1 MFDIGWQ
8 ELFLIGVV
16 TLIVV
21 GPKDLPKVLRTSARF
36 MQKARAMSRE
46 FQNGL
51 AEMAREAELD
61 DIKQRVE
68 SAARFDLGDELRK
81 SVDPTGKLSTDFD
94 PAEYNRR
101 IKEAMEGGPRREGA
115 AGPPGEDTLPPP
127 PPDNAMPPLPDP
139 HHGPEKASDDREPA
153 SAEASE
159 GTPPPGAL
167 GTPSPAPVVRDRDR
181 PLRP

>member
-16 TLIVV
+16 TLVVV
-21 GPKDLPKVLRTSARF
+21 GPKDLPRVLRTGARY

-68 SAARFDLGDELRK
+68 NAARFDLGDELRK
-81 SVDPTGKLSTDFD
+81 SVDPTGKLSSDFD

-101 IKEAMEGGPRREGA
+101 IKEAMEGGSRRNVA
-115 AGPPGEDTLPPP
+115 AGEADDG
-127 PPDNAMPPLPDP
+127 APLPDDAMP
-139 HHGPEKASDDREPA
+139 SLPDAAADTAANTAAAASDAEPA
-153 SAEASE
+153 DTPAAA
-159 GTPPPGAL
+159 PPPAPE
-167 GTPSPAPVVRDRDR
+167 TSAPPSADVRPFR
-181 PLRP
+181 P

>member
-16 TLIVV
+16 TLVVV
-21 GPKDLPKVLRTSARF
+21 GPKDLPRVLRTGARF
-36 MQKARAMSRE
+36 LQKARAMSRE

-61 DIKQRVE
+61 DIKRRIE
-68 SAARFDLGDELRK
+68 HTARYDLGEELHK
-81 SVDPTGKLSTDFD
+81 AADPTGKLGHDFD

-101 IKEAMEGGPRREGA
+101 IKEAMEGGSGRGVPPHSA
-115 AGPPGEDTLPPP
+115 DGPPPP

-139 HHGPEKASDDREPA
+139 DEAPA
-153 SAEASE
+153 AADVALEAAA
-159 GTPPPGAL
+159 PPP
-167 GTPSPAPVVRDRDR
+167 PADPRSRSWADDR

>member
-16 TLIVV
+16 TLVVV
-21 GPKDLPKVLRTSARF
+21 GPKDLPKVLRTGARYL
-36 MQKARAMSRE
+36 QKARAMSRE

-61 DIKQRVE
+61 DIKERIE
-68 SAARFDLGDELRK
+68 HAARYDLGEELRNAA
-81 SVDPTGKLSTDFD
+81 DPTGKLSSDFD

-101 IKEAMEGGPRREGA
+101 IKEAMEGGSRATGPRHSA
-115 AGPPGEDTLPPP
+115 DDPSPP
-127 PPDNAMPPLPDP
+127 PPDDAMPPLPDP
-139 HHGPEKASDDREPA
+139 AGNSGIADGE
-153 SAEASE
+153 AEAKE
-159 GTPPPGAL
+159 ATAADAPPP
-167 GTPSPAPVVRDRDR
+167 PAATRSWADDR

>member
-16 TLIVV
+16 TLVVV
-21 GPKDLPKVLRTSARF
+21 GPKDLPRVLRTGARY

-81 SVDPTGKLSTDFD
+81 SVDPTGKLSSDFD
-94 PAEYNRR
+94 PAAYNRR
-101 IKEAMEGGPRREGA
+101 IKEAMEGGSRRHDA
-115 AGPPGEDTLPPP
+115 ADETDGGP
-127 PPDNAMPPLPDP
+127 PPDDAMPPLPDADLAP
-139 HHGPEKASDDREPA
+139 HTEATAGEAGP
-153 SAEASE
+153 AEVDEAAPS
-159 GTPPPGAL
+159 PPPE
-167 GTPSPAPVVRDRDR
+167 TPERTSADVRPFR
-181 PLRP
+181 P

>member
-16 TLIVV
+16 TLVVV
-21 GPKDLPKVLRTSARF
+21 GPKDLPRVLRTGARF
-36 MQKARAMSRE
+36 LHKARAMSRE

-61 DIKQRVE
+61 DIKQRIE
-68 SAARFDLGDELRK
+68 HAARYDLGDELRK
-81 SVDPTGKLSTDFD
+81 AADPTGKLSADFD

-101 IKEAMEGGPRREGA
+101 IKEAMEGGSRRSS
-115 AGPPGEDTLPPP
+115 PPHSSDDDASPP
-127 PPDNAMPPLPDP
+127 PPDNAMPPLPEA
-139 HHGPEKASDDREPA
+139 PEIPPA
-153 SAEASE
+153 ADVETQAR
-159 GTPPPGAL
+159 
-167 GTPSPAPVVRDRDR
+167 SPAPEAGPRSWADDR

>member
-16 TLIVV
+16 TLVVV
-21 GPKDLPKVLRTSARF
+21 GPKDLPRVLRTGARF
-36 MQKARAMSRE
+36 LHKARAMSRE

-61 DIKQRVE
+61 DIKQRIE
-68 SAARFDLGDELRK
+68 HAARYDLGDELR
-81 SVDPTGKLSTDFD
+81 SAADPTGKLSADFD

-101 IKEAMEGGPRREGA
+101 VKEAMEGGSRRGS
-115 AGPPGEDTLPPP
+115 PPHSSDDDASPP

-139 HHGPEKASDDREPA
+139 DLTPEAADGTAD
-153 SAEASE
+153 SATPSK
-159 GTPPPGAL
+159 PPPQTDSRGWA
-167 GTPSPAPVVRDRDR
+167 DDR